1 MDLSSFDFLPLGED
15 TEILPFDCNDAD
27 LNNFLFDDAKNY
39 LSDLMAVTYLFVDRQ
54 ANKTVAYFSL
64 LNDKVS
70 YDPEERSLWNRIN
83 RRISN
88 NKRRKTYP
96 SVKIGRLAVSK
107 DYDNKGIGRA
117 ILDFIKHAFT
127 NGNRTGCRFITV
139 DAYATS
145 SRSRMLRLGRK
156 RANVSPNNRR
166 SLFSSLFFFTIKSP
180 IQYKTFVFE
189 KKSFPDVFSLEGR
202 MAKQF
207 IKPILKK
214 RFG

>member
-1 MDLSSFDFLPLGED
+1 MNLSSFDFLPLGED
-15 TEILPFDCNDAD
+15 TEILPFDCNDTD

-39 LSDLMAVTYLFVDRQ
+39 LGDLMAVTYLFVDRQ
-54 ANKTVAYFSL
+54 AQKTVAYFSL
-64 LNDKVS
+64 LNDKVA

-88 NKRRKTYP
+88 NKRRKTNP

-139 DAYATS
+139 DAYAKAT
-145 SRSRMLRLGRK
+145 GFYIK
-156 RANVSPNNRR
+156 NN
-166 SLFSSLFFFTIKSP
+166 FDFFT
-180 IQYKTFVFE
+180 E
-189 KKSFPDVFSLEGR
+189 KDRKDATRLMFFDLKPFKDAQNR
-202 MAKQF
+202 AKQAC
-207 IKPILKK
+207 
-214 RFG
+214 

>member
-1 MDLSSFDFLPLGED
+1 MNLSSFDFLPLGED
-15 TEILPFDCNDAD
+15 TEILPFDCSDTD

-39 LSDLMAVTYLFVDRQ
+39 LGDLMAVTYLFVDRQ
-54 ANKTVAYFSL
+54 AQKTVAYFSL
-64 LNDKVS
+64 LNDKVA

-139 DAYATS
+139 DAYAKAT
-145 SRSRMLRLGRK
+145 GFYIK
-156 RANVSPNNRR
+156 NN
-166 SLFSSLFFFTIKSP
+166 FDFFT
-180 IQYKTFVFE
+180 E
-189 KKSFPDVFSLEGR
+189 KDRKDATRLMFFDLKPFKDAQNR
-202 MAKQF
+202 AKQAC
-207 IKPILKK
+207 
-214 RFG
+214 

>member
-39 LSDLMAVTYLFVDRQ
+39 LSDLMA
-54 ANKTVAYFSL
+54 VAYFSL

-139 DAYATS
+139 DAYAKATGFYIKNS
-145 SRSRMLRLGRK
+145 
-156 RANVSPNNRR
+156 
-166 SLFSSLFFFTIKSP
+166 FDFFT
-180 IQYKTFVFE
+180 E
-189 KKSFPDVFSLEGR
+189 KDRKDETRLMFFDLKPFKDAQAR
-202 MAKQF
+202 AKES
-207 IKPILKK
+207 
-214 RFG
+214 

>member
-15 TEILPFDCNDAD
+15 TEILPFDCNDVD

-39 LSDLMAVTYLFVDRQ
+39 LRDLMAVTYLFVDRQ
-54 ANKTVAYFSL
+54 AEKTVAYFSL

-70 YDPEERSLWNRIN
+70 YDPEECSLWNRIN

-107 DYDNKGIGRA
+107 DYDNKGVGRA

-145 SRSRMLRLGRK
+145 SRSRMPRLRRNKLISFFGGRGVP
-156 RANVSPNNRR
+156 AH
-166 SLFSSLFFFTIKSP
+166 I
-180 IQYKTFVFE
+180 
-189 KKSFPDVFSLEGR
+189 FPLPR
-202 MAKQF
+202 
-207 IKPILKK
+207 KPMPQTPGNATQHLHISTD
-214 RFG
+214 RHART

>member
-1 MDLSSFDFLPLGED
+1 MDISSFDLFPLNEK
-15 TEILPFDCNDAD
+15 TEILPFCCKDDE
-27 LNNFLFDDAKNY
+27 LNNFLFEDAKNY
-39 LSDLMAVTYLFVDRQ
+39 FSDLMAVTYLLVDRKTQ
-54 ANKTVAYFSL
+54 KTVAYFSL

-139 DAYATS
+139 DAYAKATGFYIKNS
-145 SRSRMLRLGRK
+145 
-156 RANVSPNNRR
+156 
-166 SLFSSLFFFTIKSP
+166 FDFFT
-180 IQYKTFVFE
+180 E
-189 KKSFPDVFSLEGR
+189 KDRKDATRLMFFDLKPFKDAQTR
-202 MAKQF
+202 AKQAN
-207 IKPILKK
+207 
-214 RFG
+214 

>member
-15 TEILPFDCNDAD
+15 T
-27 LNNFLFDDAKNY
+27 
-39 LSDLMAVTYLFVDRQ
+39 
-54 ANKTVAYFSL
+54 
-64 LNDKVS
+64 
-70 YDPEERSLWNRIN
+70 EERSLWNRIN

-145 SRSRMLRLGRK
+145 NRSRMLRLGRK

-189 KKSFPDVFSLEGR
+189 KKSFPDAFSLEGR

>member
-15 TEILPFDCNDAD
+15 TKILPFDCNDVD
-27 LNNFLFDDAKNY
+27 LNNFLFDDSKNY
-39 LSDLMAVTYLFVDRQ
+39 LRDLMAVTYLFVDRQ
-54 ANKTVAYFSL
+54 ADKTVAYFSL

-156 RANVSPNNRR
+156 RANFFGG
-166 SLFSSLFFFTIKSP
+166 SLSLTRNDGW
-180 IQYKTFVFE
+180 V
-189 KKSFPDVFSLEGR
+189 
-202 MAKQF
+202 
-207 IKPILKK
+207 
-214 RFG
+214 

>member
-27 LNNFLFDDAKNY
+27 LNNFLFEDAKNY

-54 ANKTVAYFSL
+54 AKKTVAYFSL

-107 DYDNKGIGRA
+107 DYDNKGVGRA

-139 DAYATS
+139 DAYAKATGFYIKNS
-145 SRSRMLRLGRK
+145 
-156 RANVSPNNRR
+156 
-166 SLFSSLFFFTIKSP
+166 FDFFT
-180 IQYKTFVFE
+180 
-189 KKSFPDVFSLEGR
+189 KKDCKDETRLMFFDLKPFKETQIR
-202 MAKQF
+202 AKQAN
-207 IKPILKK
+207 
-214 RFG
+214 